1 MVNLRLRFVI
11 VNGEEQ
17 FLFKDLEDSIAER
30 RSRIQELTQ
39 RLQQG
44 NEREIT
50 DPVQIQEAQELNI
63 LLSEVDNI

>member
-1 MVNLRLRFVI
+1 MVNLDLRFVI

-17 FLFKDLEDSIAER
+17 FLFRDLQESVDTR

-39 RLQQG
+39 SLQQG

-50 DPVQIQEAQELNI
+50 DPIQIQEAQELII